1 MYTTSHSWSSYLT
14 NVNGRMGSTHKTK
27 GAWSGTQIG
36 SRPIKALVLGL
47 EKGAQASLLGSTPR
61 HSRLQYTS
69 LRLV

>member
-1 MYTTSHSWSSYLT
+1 
-14 NVNGRMGSTHKTK
+14 MGSTHKTK